1 MSSNNNPV
9 KCAVYRSNKK
19 EGMYLYVPAQT
30 QFEEVPESLLAMF
43 GEPGHVMDLALT
55 PERALARVDVNEVM
69 LAVQT
74 QGYFLQMPPGE
85 TIPR

>member
-1 MSSNNNPV
+1 MANTQPV

-19 EGMYLYVPAQT
+19 EGMYLYVPEQT
-30 QFEEVPESLLAMF
+30 LFEEVPESLLAMF
-43 GEPGHVMDLALT
+43 GEPGHVMDLALS
-55 PERALARVDVNEVM
+55 PERPLARVDVNEVM

-85 TIPR
+85 PVPR